1 MEAKKIVK
9 AKILSNRAIA
19 TNIMEMKL
27 EVPEVSSLAKPGQ
40 FVNVYID
47 DKSLILPRPISICD
61 ADDEV
66 LTLIYA
72 IVGKGSLWMSQCVV
86 GQEIRVSTP
95 MGNGFDLSG
104 LKEGDTAL
112 LIGGGIGSCPM
123 LKTPKVLK
131 EKGVKLNVAIGF
143 RDEPFLEEEFKAL
156 GANVIVAT
164 DSGRVGYHGTALAA
178 AMDNGMDCDHWFT
191 CGPKIMLK
199 FVAIEAMARGKDA
212 QVSMEERMGCGYGAC
227 VGCVVDILEKGAE
240 APVRKKVCK
249 DGPVFLGSEVF
260 FDEQ

>member
-9 AKILSNRAIA
+9 AEIMENRPIA
-19 TNIMEMKL
+19 TNIMQMRL
-27 EVPEVSSLAKPGQ
+27 QVPEVASLAQPGQ
-40 FVNVYID
+40 FVNVYTD
-47 DKSLILPRPISICD
+47 DAALLLPRPISICD
-61 ADDEV
+61 ADDQV

-72 IVGKGSLWMSQCVV
+72 IVGKGSKWMSEGVV

-104 LKEGDTAL
+104 VKEGDTAL
-112 LIGGGIGSCPM
+112 LIGGGIGSCPL
-123 LKTPKVLK
+123 LKTAKILK
-131 EKGVKLNVAIGF
+131 DKGVKLNVAIGF

-156 GANVIVAT
+156 GANVVVAT

-178 AMDNGMDCDHWFT
+178 AMDSGMDCDNWFT

-199 FVAIEAMARGKDA
+199 FVAKEAMARGKDA

>member
-1 MEAKKIVK
+1 MEAKKIVT
-9 AKILSNRAIA
+9 AEILSNRPIA
-19 TNIMEMKL
+19 KGIMELKL
-27 EVPEVSSLAKPGQ
+27 LAPESASQAKPGQ
-40 FVNVYID
+40 FVNVYTGD
-47 DKSLILPRPISICD
+47 SSLLLPRPISICD
-61 ADDEV
+61 ADDTT

-72 IVGKGSLWMSQCVV
+72 VVGKGTAWFADCCV
-86 GQEIRVSTP
+86 GQELRVSTP
-95 MGNGFDLSG
+95 LGNGFDVSVVR
-104 LKEGDTAL
+104 EGDTAL
-112 LIGGGIGSCPM
+112 LIGGGIGSCPL
-123 LKTPKVLK
+123 LKLGKVLK

-143 RDEPFLEEEFKAL
+143 RDEPFLEEEFRAL
-156 GANVIVAT
+156 GANVVVAT

-178 AMDNGMDCDHWFT
+178 AMDAGMDCEHWFT

-199 FVAIEAMARGKDA
+199 FVAKEAMARGRDA

-227 VGCVVDILEKGAE
+227 VGCVVDVLERGAE

>member
-9 AKILSNRAIA
+9 AEIMENRPIA
-19 TNIMEMKL
+19 TNIMQMRL
-27 EVPEVSSLAKPGQ
+27 QVPEVASLAQPGQ
-40 FVNVYID
+40 FVNVYTD
-47 DKSLILPRPISICD
+47 DAALLLPRPISICD
-61 ADDEV
+61 ADDQV

-72 IVGKGSLWMSQCVV
+72 IVGKGSKWMSECVV

-104 LKEGDTAL
+104 VKEGDTAL
-112 LIGGGIGSCPM
+112 LIGGGIGSCPL
-123 LKTPKVLK
+123 LKTAKILK
-131 EKGVKLNVAIGF
+131 DKGVKLNVAIGF

-156 GANVIVAT
+156 GANVVVAT

-178 AMDNGMDCDHWFT
+178 AMDSGMDCDNWFT

-199 FVAIEAMARGKDA
+199 FVAKEAMARGKDA
-212 QVSMEERMGCGYGAC
+212 QVSMEERMGRGYGAC